1 MSDDPRELER
11 QLEQATAR
19 SGPSGAPLDP
29 ETASLREAW
38 LALGQLLETAHPAT
52 DLPVQPRAAPR
63 ARRRP
68 RWLVPAAVAL
78 AASLLIGVTVVW
90 TVRGLGPS
98 SDASS
103 GGMALEGASPS
114 ASIAQRPSRALPEA
128 KLAWH
133 DTLDNEIVLAG
144 QAVVSAQEDWPILA
158 DASNSV
164 QYGLQQVE
172 KDVQGSPL

>member
-1 MSDDPRELER
+1 
-11 QLEQATAR
+11 
-19 SGPSGAPLDP
+19 
-29 ETASLREAW
+29 
-38 LALGQLLETAHPAT
+38 
-52 DLPVQPRAAPR
+52 
-63 ARRRP
+63 
-68 RWLVPAAVAL
+68 L

-114 ASIAQRPSRALPEA
+114 ASIAERPSRALPEA